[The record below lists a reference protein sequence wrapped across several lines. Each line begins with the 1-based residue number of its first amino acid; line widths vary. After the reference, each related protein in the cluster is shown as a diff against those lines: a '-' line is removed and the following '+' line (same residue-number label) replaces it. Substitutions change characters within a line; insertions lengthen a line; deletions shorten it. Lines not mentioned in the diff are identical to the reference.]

1 MTANSGGL
9 YAALPAAPLALGACT
24 SLVKTFV
31 GSLLCAA
38 AAAAAAVPRG
48 AAALL
53 PVPLWP
59 LVKQTSRETRRK
71 ESTSN
76 TTAEKR
82 SQSKTWS

>member
-9 YAALPAAPLALGACT
+9 YPALPAAPLALGACT
-24 SLVKTFV
+24 SLVKTVV

-38 AAAAAAVPRG
+38 VPRGAAAAVA

-59 LVKQTSRETRRK
+59 LVKQTS
-71 ESTSN
+71 
-76 TTAEKR
+76 A
-82 SQSKTWS
+82 QTWHHFALRFFPLQYF